1 MVKINGLCRPDEH
14 HLVKHGPEWVK
25 YAPAHSEKNYFAEE
39 SITMIRYCSGI
50 LILFGILL
58 LAPKVDAQDYPLKK
72 GGGSRKS
79 KAAKDL
85 RLSLSGDDGELTTAG
100 FYETLAKELA
110 DQRDYAKAESYLQK
124 ALDIYNRLGNKDAAA
139 TAARSLAKVQEM
151 QNKIG
156 SAIKSYQ
163 SAASNTIDKRLDTIN
178 TNDVNRLQNAT
189 NPGAQAKYSQSNA
202 TIFEREGKKEE
213 AVDAYK
219 QLGNSQLL
227 QNNSAEAIASFKKAI
242 EKSDNTK
249 EISAI
254 SKKIVGVYVADNK
267 VADAIHLSESLLE
280 KAKEQHNIEL
290 QIDQTQELA
299 QLYSQDNQPEKAGP
313 LLEAAYTL
321 AYNSGNTSKT
331 KDCLLALTQYYRD
344 QRMDGVAL
352 ARYDNFLHHLDTLI
366 RTDSSLVD
374 ASIFDITE
382 GRIKDLEKEKAL
394 QLALI
399 RNKNTLNYFL
409 IASVLAMA
417 VLLFFIVRSL
427 YAIKIKNKKIALQS
441 LRREMNPHFIF
452 NSLNSVNQYIAESN
466 EVEANKYLTSYSG
479 LMRNVMEHSSKDF
492 VSLSIEIAQL
502 KNYLELEHLRFS
514 DKFIY
519 EMDIDDTL
527 DTDAVMIPHML
538 IQPHLE
544 NAVWHGL
551 RYKATKGLLQVTF
564 EKQGPLLQVIITDN
578 GIGLTES
585 QKLKTVHQKAYQS
598 RGITNTRE
606 RIQLLNDIYH
616 LHIRLEMN
624 EITGNGATGTRIV
637 LQLPLMDSH
646 DVNRKN
652 QVSYR

>member
-1 MVKINGLCRPDEH
+1 MK
-14 HLVKHGPEWVK
+14 HLSQRVK
-25 YAPAHSEKNYFAEE
+25 YGPAHSEKNYFVLE

-50 LILFGILL
+50 FILSGILL
-58 LAPKVDAQDYPLKK
+58 LAPKADAQDYPSKK
-72 GGGSRKS
+72 GGGFRKS

-85 RLSLSGDDGELTTAG
+85 SNSLSNDDGSLKTAG
-100 FYETLAKELA
+100 FYEALAKELT
-110 DQRDYAKAESYLQK
+110 DQHDYPRAENYLQK
-124 ALDIYNRLGNKDAAA
+124 ALDIYNRLNDKEAAA

-151 QNKIG
+151 QHKIN
-156 SAIKSYQ
+156 SAIQNYL
-163 SAASNTIDKRLDTIN
+163 SAADIGVDKRTDTIN
-178 TNDVNRLQNAT
+178 TNDANRLQNAT
-189 NPGAQAKYSQSNA
+189 NPGAQVKYSQSNA
-202 TIFEREGKKEE
+202 AIFEREGKKEE
-213 AVDAYK
+213 AADAYK

-227 QNNSAEAIASFKKAI
+227 QNNSTEAIASFKKAI

-254 SKKIVGVYVADNK
+254 SRKIVGVYVADNK
-267 VADAIHLSESLLE
+267 VADAIRLSESLLE
-280 KAKEQHNIEL
+280 KAKQQHNVEL
-290 QIDQTQELA
+290 QIDQTRELA
-299 QLYSQDNQPEKAGP
+299 QLYNRNNQPEKTGP
-313 LLEAAYTL
+313 LLEAAYTM

-344 QRMDGVAL
+344 QRMDAIAL

-394 QLALI
+394 QQALI
-399 RNKNTLNYFL
+399 KNKNTLNYFL
-409 IASVLAMA
+409 IAFVLAMA
-417 VLLFFIVRSL
+417 VLLFFIIRSL

-492 VSLSIEIAQL
+492 VPLSVEVAQL
-502 KNYLELEHLRFS
+502 KSYLDLEHLRFS

-519 EMDIDDTL
+519 EMDIDDSL
-527 DTDAVMIPHML
+527 DADAVMIPNML

-564 EKQGPLLQVIITDN
+564 EKQGPLLQVVITDN
-578 GIGLTES
+578 GIGLIES

-624 EITGNGATGTRIV
+624 EITGNGVTGTRIV